1 MEPRGIRNNNPLNI
15 RRGQNWQ
22 GLRPSQTDPQFCQ
35 FVSMEY
41 GCRAAI
47 KLLRNYLTGFGGKR
61 KPCRNL
67 HDIIHRWAP
76 PSENNSEAYLHTVCR
91 LTGLG
96 GNEQMEWD
104 THAGRQRM
112 VCLLQGM
119 TCVECGIKMKDINP
133 EDIIQGYEKA
143 FPQQL

>member
-1 MEPRGIRNNNPLNI
+1 MLHVEPRGIRNNNPLNI

-47 KLLRNYLTGFGGKR
+47 KLLRNYITGFGGKR

-76 PSENNSEAYLHTVCR
+76 SSENDTDSYILRVGID
-91 LTGLG
+91 TGLHPFASIDPYDRKTIVSLVAA
-96 GNEQMEWD
+96 M
-104 THAGRQRM
+104 AK
-112 VCLLQGM
+112 
-119 TCVECGIKMKDINP
+119 VECGQPIDKNLIASAYD
-133 EDIIQGYEKA
+133 
-143 FPQQL
+143 LLS